1 MVAVGNANVDL
12 LLYADEVPAAGW
24 QVEARAF
31 EKRPGGAAA
40 NFAVA
45 AAKLGASSALLCC
58 VGLDKEG
65 EWLLSELGGQGVDT
79 SLALRVE
86 APTGFS
92 VVIVDGR
99 GERAMVA
106 YRGANA
112 FLSRAV
118 ERLAPSLRAEWVHA
132 ASVKPDVAEAALSA
146 AKHLGAATSYDPG
159 GAVARMGFEKLA
171 RALEHVDV
179 LFLNE
184 REAADLAASGGG
196 RELERVRE
204 LVRAVVLKRGAR
216 GSAAWLGESF
226 AEAPA
231 FRVEVVDTTGAGDAF
246 DAAFALALS
255 AGLKVREALLFANAC
270 AGLKVSR
277 RGAQSSPTLAEALE
291 FLRSAGFA
299 ELASKLAKAFNRR
312 EGDGGRGSG
321 GG

>member
-12 LLYADEVPAAGW
+12 LLYVDEVPAAGQ

-31 EKRPGGAAA
+31 ERRPGGAAA

-58 VGLDKEG
+58 VGLDEEG
-65 EWLLSELGGQGVDT
+65 EWLLRELERQGVDT
-79 SLALRVE
+79 SLALRAE

-106 YRGANA
+106 HRGANA
-112 FLSRAV
+112 LLNRAV
-118 ERLAPSLRAEWVHA
+118 ERLAPPLRADWVHA

-146 AKHLGAATSYDPG
+146 AKRLGATTSYDPG

-171 RALEHVDV
+171 GALKHADV

-184 REAADLAASGGG
+184 EEAAALAGSGGG
-196 RELERVRE
+196 QGLERVRK
-204 LVRAVVLKRGAR
+204 LVRVVVLKRGAR
-216 GSAAWLGESF
+216 GSAAWLGGSF

-231 FRVEVVDTTGAGDAF
+231 FKVEVVDTTGAGDAF

-255 AGLKVREALLFANAC
+255 AGAGLQEALIFANAC

-291 FLRSAGFA
+291 FLRSAGLA
-299 ELASKLAKAFNRR
+299 EVASKLAKAFNRWA
-312 EGDGGRGSG
+312 GDGRRGSG